1 MFGNI
6 KSSPVAEG
14 RVGASPVGLE
24 ACIVLEE
31 YSCRFL
37 GWSVRSE
44 EAAMQTSSVRGWV
57 FVPST
62 SGSSCPVQSSNY
74 LTTVERRN

>member
-1 MFGNI
+1 MFGNL

-24 ACIVLEE
+24 VCIVLEE

-44 EAAMQTSSVRGWV
+44 EAAMHARSVRGSV

-62 SGSSCPVQSSNY
+62 SGSSCAIYSQVIA
-74 LTTVERRN
+74 